1 MDKINSETSEKK
13 KKPYQNMSIFCAIAF
28 IFGVLPLILPLN
40 DSIRALCYGVYFF
53 LLLLFISIWL
63 MLHVEPI
70 VADHK
75 VERDYRVVHFILR
88 LALTFGI
95 GAVIVAIIV
104 VADQLHLLPLFK

>member
-1 MDKINSETSEKK
+1 MDKINSEKPEKK
-13 KKPYQNMSIFCAIAF
+13 KKPYQNLLFFCSIVL
-28 IFGVLPLILPLN
+28 IFGVLPLLFPLSDN
-40 DSIRALCYGVYFF
+40 IRALCYGLYFF
-53 LLLLFISIWL
+53 LLLLFVSIWL

-95 GAVIVAIIV
+95 GAVIVAIVV
-104 VADQLHLLPLFK
+104 VANQLHLLPLFR